1 MKKLFYFAAAAV
13 ALAACAK
20 NEVIPVNSGENQEIT
35 FNVAPKTKADP
46 AQDDDGHKE
55 FGKGNVFASWAY
67 YLHNQ
72 ESGTVTNWSENW
84 TVRQGAKPY
93 ISNSEISCKNGVWK
107 NQTTS
112 YYWPKDGALTFFA
125 YSLNRANLSYNSGNT
140 TPIDC
145 LNTEGSY
152 GINATIDLKENQNL
166 DLLVAEIAADK
177 THNEDFQS
185 LNGVPTLFK
194 HKFSR
199 VQFAVKK
206 KANCGNA
213 TITLNSIKFYNVVYY
228 GTYCQYNYV
237 NGTFVNDYCSKDG
250 ARTTITYTETPFVV
264 KSSDDFDPVIET
276 NESNYIYFP
285 QNFINVQDQTKIA
298 TIEVKYTVK
307 FSDDIKEEHTKILNV
322 KEIFDSWDVGKKYIF
337 NLIFSLDEITW
348 APAVEE
354 WESVTKEIDIKYR
367 DL

>member
-35 FNVAPKTKADP
+35 FNVAPKTKADL
-46 AQDDDGHKE
+46 QT
-55 FGKGNVFASWAY
+55 FYTGNVFASWAY
-67 YLHNQ
+67 YLHNGAN
-72 ESGTVTNWSENW
+72 ETVTNWSENW

-93 ISNSEISCKNGVWK
+93 ISNSEISCNNGVWK
-107 NQTTS
+107 NKNTS

-125 YSLNRANLSYNSGNT
+125 YSLNRANLSLNNNSGNT
-140 TPIDC
+140 TPIGC
-145 LNTEGSY
+145 LNTEKAY
-152 GINATIDLKENQNL
+152 GINATIDLFDNQNL
-166 DLLVAEIAADK
+166 DLLVAEIAPNK
-177 THNEDFQS
+177 TNNETLNS
-185 LNGVPTLFK
+185 INGVPTLFK

-213 TITLNSIKFYNVVYY
+213 TITLKSIKFNNVVYY
-228 GTYCQYNYV
+228 GTYCQYNKIGETYV
-237 NGTFVNDYCSKDG
+237 KDYCKEG
-250 ARTTITYTETPFVV
+250 ERRETITYKESSFEV
-264 KSSDDFDPVIET
+264 KSSDDFVPVIET

-285 QNFINVQDQTKIA
+285 QNFKNVEDQDKIA

-307 FSDDIKEEHTKILNV
+307 FSDDISEECTKSLNV

-354 WESVTKEIDIKYR
+354 WEPVTKEIDIKYR

>member
-35 FNVAPKTKADP
+35 FNVAPKTKADLR
-46 AQDDDGHKE
+46 E
-55 FGKGNVFASWAY
+55 FNTNNVFASWAY
-67 YLHNQ
+67 YLHNG
-72 ESGTVTNWSENW
+72 ETGTVTNWSEDW

-93 ISNSEISCKNGVWK
+93 ISNSEISCNNGVWK

-125 YSLNRANLSYNSGNT
+125 YSLYRANLSLNNNSGNT
-140 TPIDC
+140 TPICC
-145 LNTEGSY
+145 LNTEDAY
-152 GINATIDLKENQNL
+152 GINATIDLFDNQNL
-166 DLLVAEIAADK
+166 DLLVAEIAPNK
-177 THNEDFQS
+177 TNNETLNS
-185 LNGVPTLFK
+185 INGVPTLFK

-213 TITLNSIKFYNVVYY
+213 TIMLKSIKFNKVVYY
-228 GTYCQYNYV
+228 GTYCQYNKV
-237 NGTFVNDYCSKDG
+237 EGTFVNDYCSKDG
-250 ARTTITYTETPFVV
+250 ARTTITYTETPFEV
-264 KSSDDFDPVIET
+264 KFSDRFDPVTET
-276 NESNYIYFP
+276 GESYYIYFP
-285 QNFINVQDQTKIA
+285 QNFKNVGDPNIA
-298 TIEVKYTVK
+298 TIEVKYTVQ
-307 FSDDIKEEHTKILNV
+307 FSNDIIEEHTKILNV

-354 WESVTKEIDIKYR
+354 WEPVTKEIDIKYR

>member
-35 FNVAPKTKADP
+35 FNVAPKTKAEIQPFD
-46 AQDDDGHKE
+46 
-55 FGKGNVFASWAY
+55 KGNVFASWAY
-67 YLHNQ
+67 YLHKGAD
-72 ESGTVTNWSENW
+72 GTVTNWSEDW
-84 TVRQGAKPY
+84 TVRKGAKPY

-112 YYWPKDGALTFFA
+112 YYWPKDGTLTFFA
-125 YSLNRANLSYNSGNT
+125 YSLNRDNLTLEHSGNT
-140 TPIDC
+140 TPIAC
-145 LNTEGSY
+145 LNEQNAY
-152 GINATIDLKENQNL
+152 GINATIDLIENRNL

-177 THNEDFQS
+177 IQNEDFQS

-206 KANCGNA
+206 NANCGNA
-213 TITLNSIKFYNVVYY
+213 TITLKSIKFNNVVYY
-228 GTYCQYNYV
+228 GTYCQYNNV
-237 NGTFVNDYCSKDG
+237 EGTFVNDYCSKNG

-264 KSSDDFDPVIET
+264 KYSDRFDPVTET

-285 QNFINVQDQTKIA
+285 QNFKNEADQTKIA
-298 TIEVKYTVK
+298 TIEVKYTVQ
-307 FSDDIKEEHTKILNV
+307 FSNDIIEEHTKSLNV

-337 NLIFSLDEITW
+337 NLKFSLDEITW
-348 APAVEE
+348 APAVQD
-354 WESVTKEIDIKYR
+354 WEPVTAPVAGYTVE
-367 DL
+367 

>member
-20 NEVIPVNSGENQEIT
+20 NEVVPVNSGENQEIT

-46 AQDDDGHKE
+46 GE
-55 FGKGNVFASWAY
+55 FNTHNVFASWAY
-67 YLHNQ
+67 YLHNGAN
-72 ESGTVTNWSENW
+72 ETVTNWSENW
-84 TVRQGAKPY
+84 TVREGAKPY
-93 ISNSEISCKNGVWK
+93 ISNSEISCNNGVWK
-107 NQTTS
+107 NKNTS

-125 YSLNRANLSYNSGNT
+125 YSLNRDNLTLKHNSGNT
-140 TPIDC
+140 YPIIC
-145 LNTEGSY
+145 LNEQNAY
-152 GINATIDLKENQNL
+152 GINATIDLSENQNL

-177 THNEDFQS
+177 TQNENYQS

-213 TITLNSIKFYNVVYY
+213 TITLNSIKFNKVVYY
-228 GTYCQYNYV
+228 GTYCQYNNV
-237 NGTFVNDYCSKDG
+237 EGTFVNDYCSKDG
-250 ARTTITYTETPFVV
+250 ARTTITYKETPFVV
-264 KSSDDFDPVIET
+264 KSSDDFDPVTET
-276 NESNYIYFP
+276 NESYYIYFP

-307 FSDDIKEEHTKILNV
+307 FSDDIIEEHTKILNV